1 MKRLVMFLSILLTLF
16 IIYYDL
22 KTGTLPE
29 QAIPVSARTKETIAT
44 DMIEYKTVTVQPGET
59 VISITGEQDIT
70 ARRMINDFERLNP
83 NVKAGHIRAGVTYKF
98 PVYPEKKR

>member
-29 QAIPVSARTKETIAT
+29 QVIPVSARTKETIAT

-59 VISITGEQDIT
+59 VMSITGDDMST
-70 ARRMINDFERLNP
+70 RRIINDFERLNP
-83 NVKAGHIRAGVTYKF
+83 NVKARYIRAGVTYKF

>member
-22 KTGTLPE
+22 KTGTIPE

-59 VISITGEQDIT
+59 VISITGDDMSTSRI
-70 ARRMINDFERLNP
+70 INDFERLNP
-83 NVKAGHIRAGVTYKF
+83 NVKARHIQAGVTYKF